1 MTAISVVVSILQVLY
16 KFTHLHS
23 MHDIL
28 CRACGNLV
36 IMTFKYM
43 WLVLKPDIRVS
54 DYVII
59 LKPPKL
65 C

>member
-1 MTAISVVVSILQVLY
+1 
-16 KFTHLHS
+16 